1 MSKKYN
7 KLLFYF
13 ITILVAFISI
23 LIHPMNIFV
32 FTNSINY
39 YANLLVM
46 ITFVIHLYFLLKSN
60 FFYNIKGKVFYFF
73 PLLLIFFLP
82 VIGFFNSLIH
92 TSVHFIEIGIYSLY
106 YFISSSL
113 ILIIFTNIINE
124 KKKIKNNLMYFLF
137 IFLLIINFLIIINLK
152 EFGYGLLVLNIT
164 NDMQVHINSNGIGR
178 FFAITTIISG
188 AIYLNTN
195 VRTYFKLI
203 AAIFFFYFLFLTIIT
218 EGRLN
223 FLIIAFGIF
232 FLIFFLIENTFKK
245 IFLQIIILAFIIL
258 SHNQYIDYK
267 IKRIETKRDDLLKI
281 TNDFEKYREINAEIT
296 YLKFNSNRITQNIN
310 TQNSFIGC
318 KICPEFINNDKPNIV
333 FEKLNNIT
341 NGRFYKWAV
350 ILYVNPKKIFG
361 NGSNADRIILS
372 DKILKIKYG
381 NVNNDS
387 ASSILYMYSTSGIAG
402 CIALLIFLLLIFTKF
417 IEDYKKNYLKNN
429 SAIVCAWAIIIMIII
444 RSLFENSYAI
454 LSVDLFVMI
463 ASLTF
468 LNIYKKVSISQKNN

>member
-1 MSKKYN
+1 MTKKYN

-13 ITILVAFISI
+13 ITILVAFFSI

-32 FTNSINY
+32 FINSINY
-39 YANLLVM
+39 YANLLVT

-60 FFYNIKGKVFYFF
+60 FFYNIKRKVFYFF

-82 VIGFFNSLIH
+82 VIGFFNSLIQN
-92 TSVHFIEIGIYSLY
+92 SVHFIEIGIYSLY

-124 KKKIKNNLMYFLF
+124 KKKIKINIMYFLF

-164 NDMQVHINSNGIGR
+164 NDIQVHINSNGIGR

-188 AIYLNTN
+188 AIYLNIN
-195 VRTYFKLI
+195 VRAYLKLI

-232 FLIFFLIENTFKK
+232 FLIYFSIGNTFKK
-245 IFLQIIILAFIIL
+245 ICLQFIILAFVIL

-267 IKRIETKRDDLLKI
+267 IKKIEREGVLKI
-281 TNDFEKYREINAEIT
+281 TNDSEKYERINREID
-296 YLKFNSNRITQNIN
+296 YLKINSNRIYQNIRSSN
-310 TQNSFIGC
+310 NFIGC

-341 NGRFYKWAV
+341 NGRFYKWSV

-387 ASSILYMYSTSGIAG
+387 ASSIIYMYSTSGIVG
-402 CIALLIFLLLIFTKF
+402 CMGLLIFILFVFTKF
-417 IEDYKKNYLKNN
+417 IDDYKKNYLRNN
-429 SAIVCAWAIIIMIII
+429 SVIVCCWAIIIMVII

-454 LSVDLFVMI
+454 LSIDLFIMV

-468 LNIYKKVSISQKNN
+468 LNIFKKILISQKNN